1 MSKIVFFCIPAYGH
15 TNPTLGV
22 VRELTARGHEVRYYS
37 YEPMRTLIE
46 AAGAQFVAC
55 DPYDC
60 EQHLTPADGARVG
73 KDIAFSTHILV
84 ETTLAL
90 DEMVCADMRAYAPDC
105 IVADSMAVWGKA
117 VAKKLGIPFISS
129 TTTFAFNRYSAKVMK
144 QSGGQMLKMMLAM
157 PKINHDLQ
165 RLRDR
170 GYPIKNILDIIQN
183 DDRTDTI
190 VYTSPEF
197 QPCADTFSDKY
208 AFVGPSIRPA
218 TETIEKTHDVLIYI
232 SMGTVNN
239 DLLPFYRACIAA
251 FADSPY
257 QVILSTGEQID
268 RSALGTLP
276 DNITVLPHVD
286 QIAVLQKADVF
297 LSHCGMNSASESLY
311 FGVPLVLFPQTN
323 EQGGVAARVAELGA
337 GLKLEKADAASIRTA
352 VDAVLQTPSYRA
364 NAQNICSATSF
375 LRNWDSILEKKRA
388 NLRSISEPA
397 RLRQPPPRSTGAA
410 HARGRAQ
417 SIREERRIAAPPVLF
432 ALLWVRL
439 LPALYGP
446 FCGPL
451 RPFGGCPW
459 GVTPPARECLP
470 PAPPD
475 TRRRG

>member
-1 MSKIVFFCIPAYGH
+1 MYFRSRKKLQGEVSLNDSLDSDVVGVEDTMYLDIQDRDDCLRVRRLVHECLTEREEEVIISRYG
-15 TNPTLGV
+15 LGGRMPRTQ
-22 VRELTARGHEVRYYS
+22 RE
-37 YEPMRTLIE
+37 
-46 AAGAQFVAC
+46 
-55 DPYDC
+55 
-60 EQHLTPADGARVG
+60 
-73 KDIAFSTHILV
+73 
-84 ETTLAL
+84 
-90 DEMVCADMRAYAPDC
+90 
-105 IVADSMAVWGKA
+105 

-144 QSGGQMLKMMLAM
+144 QSGDQMLKMMLAM
-157 PKINHDLQ
+157 PKINRDLQ

-218 TETIEKTHDVLIYI
+218 TETVEKTHDVLIYI

-276 DNITVLPHVD
+276 DNITALPHVD

-337 GLKLEKADAASIRTA
+337 GLKLKKADAASIRTA
-352 VDAVLQTPSYRA
+352 VNAVLQTPSYRA
-364 NAQNICSATSF
+364 NAQNIRESF
-375 LRNWDSILEKKRA
+375 LRCGGAKAAVDRILSVA
-388 NLRSISEPA
+388 D
-397 RLRQPPPRSTGAA
+397 
-410 HARGRAQ
+410 
-417 SIREERRIAAPPVLF
+417 RR
-432 ALLWVRL
+432 
-439 LPALYGP
+439 
-446 FCGPL
+446 
-451 RPFGGCPW
+451 
-459 GVTPPARECLP
+459 
-470 PAPPD
+470 
-475 TRRRG
+475 